1 MDALEPRRLGFRFV
15 HQDLGLLD
23 RATVLENVRFGLY
36 EWRFG
41 WRIPWRSERRA
52 VRDALRRFAVDV
64 DPDAM
69 VSTLAPL
76 DRAQVAIVRALEQM
90 RGTHQGLLVL
100 DEPTA
105 HLPREEVDRLFATIR
120 SVAATGTGV
129 LLVTHRLEEMRAV
142 TDSLTILRDGEVTL
156 EGPTASMSDD
166 QITEAMLGF
175 ALAKDTG
182 TGAAEELDGRPVAV
196 SLRAAGGRRLEDFSV
211 DVRSGEILGFTGL
224 VRAGWEEVP
233 GLFFGIGEE
242 RSGSIRVGGAEWR
255 DLRDFSPREAIEAG
269 IGLVPA
275 DRLGDGAIGVLSIKE
290 NVTLTTITQDYV
302 SGRMREGR
310 EKARAQALLEEFDV
324 RPPAPQQPFE
334 TLSGGNQQKVMLAK
348 WFATQPRVL
357 VLHEPT
363 QGVDVGARQQLY
375 EKLRSGARAGMAV
388 IIAGTEY
395 EELARVCDR
404 VLVIRDGRV
413 RGELRG
419 ERLAEDRIAELA
431 AS

>member
-1 MDALEPRRLGFRFV
+1 MAPHEATEIVRLSGCSKAFAGRLVLRDVSLNLAPGEIRGLLGQNGSGKSTLIKILSAFHAPEPGAELHVRGEPVKLPMDALEPRRLGFRFV

-105 HLPREEVDRLFATIR
+105 HLPREEVERLFATIR

-156 EGPTASMSDD
+156 E
-166 QITEAMLGF
+166 
-175 ALAKDTG
+175 
-182 TGAAEELDGRPVAV
+182 
-196 SLRAAGGRRLEDFSV
+196 
-211 DVRSGEILGFTGL
+211 
-224 VRAGWEEVP
+224 
-233 GLFFGIGEE
+233 
-242 RSGSIRVGGAEWR
+242 
-255 DLRDFSPREAIEAG
+255 
-269 IGLVPA
+269 
-275 DRLGDGAIGVLSIKE
+275 
-290 NVTLTTITQDYV
+290 
-302 SGRMREGR
+302 
-310 EKARAQALLEEFDV
+310 
-324 RPPAPQQPFE
+324 
-334 TLSGGNQQKVMLAK
+334 
-348 WFATQPRVL
+348 
-357 VLHEPT
+357 
-363 QGVDVGARQQLY
+363 
-375 EKLRSGARAGMAV
+375 
-388 IIAGTEY
+388 
-395 EELARVCDR
+395 
-404 VLVIRDGRV
+404 
-413 RGELRG
+413 
-419 ERLAEDRIAELA
+419 
-431 AS
+431 